1 MRKLWLLPALLFF
14 VLFTNAQKSKP
25 VADTRLTGLD
35 AELEK
40 ILKDWKISGFAVAV
54 VEKDK
59 IVYSKGFGYRDYE
72 NKQAVTPNTLFAI
85 GSCSKAFTSSVL
97 GLLAKDGKL
106 DLGQTCR

>member
-1 MRKLWLLPALLFF
+1 MRKLWLVPALLFF
-14 VLFTNAQKSKP
+14 VLLTNAQKSKP
-25 VADTRLTGLD
+25 AVDTRLTGLD

-72 NKQAVTPNTLFAI
+72 NKQACYSQHFIRHWFLLQGLYFFRFGII
-85 GSCSKAFTSSVL
+85 GKRRKT
-97 GLLAKDGKL
+97 
-106 DLGQTCR
+106 